1 MQIHIILC
9 TDEHY
14 IIPCGITIFSICY
27 HNKQHNLHFHI
38 LAEEVS
44 DRRKAELETMI
55 KNSGQNICFYKIKET
70 LLKNVPVNNCF
81 RTSIYYRLLM
91 ANILPSNINKILYL
105 DSDIIVRG
113 DIEELW
119 EYDISNYAL
128 GAVLDQSCDDIR
140 NSNRIGLPPLSDYY
154 NSGVLLIN
162 LDFWRKQHIGEQ
174 CIRYVKENAENVLY
188 PDQDALNIITQ
199 HKWIKLPFQYNTQ
212 AFMFYQ
218 PSEILARIEYV
229 RQMIKAS
236 ENPLIIHYTEARK
249 PWMYGCKHPFT
260 SEYLKY
266 KRLSP
271 WCNTPL
277 IKKKNTGRIDRILA
291 FIKDLCIKAKITEPT
306 PQYSNY
312 RIFPYTSLPEY
323 PKK

>member
-70 LLKNVPVNNCF
+70 LLKNVPVNNRF

-154 NSGVLLIN
+154 NSG
-162 LDFWRKQHIGEQ
+162 
-174 CIRYVKENAENVLY
+174 
-188 PDQDALNIITQ
+188 
-199 HKWIKLPFQYNTQ
+199 
-212 AFMFYQ
+212 
-218 PSEILARIEYV
+218 
-229 RQMIKAS
+229 
-236 ENPLIIHYTEARK
+236 TE
-249 PWMYGCKHPFT
+249 
-260 SEYLKY
+260 
-266 KRLSP
+266 
-271 WCNTPL
+271 
-277 IKKKNTGRIDRILA
+277 
-291 FIKDLCIKAKITEPT
+291 
-306 PQYSNY
+306 
-312 RIFPYTSLPEY
+312 
-323 PKK
+323 